1 MENRSTT
8 MYTPA
13 KKRTGCNAPM
23 VDDDVLDL
31 ISIEF
36 LYYRVRIYETCENY
50 AIILLF
56 ITPIL
61 PSNCPIFTLS
71 NFKLKIST

>member
-13 KKRTGCNAPM
+13 KNRTGCNAPM

-36 LYYRVRIYETCENY
+36 L
-50 AIILLF
+50 
-56 ITPIL
+56 
-61 PSNCPIFTLS
+61 FTGLGS
-71 NFKLKIST
+71 IKLVVKNAQ

>member
-23 VDDDVLDL
+23 VDDVLDL

-36 LYYRVRIYETCENY
+36 Y
-50 AIILLF
+50 
-56 ITPIL
+56 
-61 PSNCPIFTLS
+61 FTGLGS
-71 NFKLKIST
+71 IKLVVKIAQ

>member
-23 VDDDVLDL
+23 VDEVLDL

>member
-23 VDDDVLDL
+23 VDDVLDL

-36 LYYRVRIYETCENY
+36 Y
-50 AIILLF
+50 
-56 ITPIL
+56 
-61 PSNCPIFTLS
+61 FTGLGSLNLS
-71 NFKLKIST
+71 